1 MGLFILI
8 ACTVMAFVN
17 GHSIL
22 MMITLLILCLLFIHM
37 LLSTWY
43 KITSDGKLIV
53 HCSIFPQKEID
64 IKDITALEAT
74 VMPVASYALSLDRII
89 IYKGEAQWL
98 LVSPVNKKE
107 FVKLLRSFNPDIGVR
122 DTLIG

>member
-1 MGLFILI
+1 
-8 ACTVMAFVN
+8 MAFVN

-43 KITSDGKLIV
+43 KITADGKLIV